1 MRRLISILIVWG
13 AVLWAAPFSHRLHLG
28 MGIDCGTCH
37 VSAARST
44 SVQDNLLPAKTVCLD
59 CHTEA
64 ELPIPFPTP
73 PSTNLTNFG
82 HALHLKMG
90 DVAPFLAAAIDHKTY
105 LRSPGDRTDWIRPRL
120 GTKNPCEACHRGL
133 EESGQVTGAALP
145 QMADCLVCH
154 TQIEA
159 PFSCWDCH
167 GEKADLRPANHTA
180 IPHFMDA
187 HSSGKLNLDKAT
199 CTLCHGP
206 NFHCMGCH

>member
-1 MRRLISILIVWG
+1 MLFAW
-13 AVLWAAPFSHRLHLG
+13 APVLSAAPFSHRVHLK
-28 MGIDCGTCH
+28 MGLECATCH
-37 VSAARST
+37 TAASRST
-44 SVQDNLLPAKTVCLD
+44 NVLDNLLPAKEVCLD
-59 CHTEA
+59 CHTAA
-64 ELPIPFPTP
+64 ELPTPFPAP
-73 PSTNLTNFG
+73 PSTNLTKFS

-90 DVAPFLAAAIDHKTY
+90 DVAPFLAAAIDHKSY

-133 EESGQVTGAALP
+133 TESDQVTSAAMP

-154 TQIEA
+154 AQIEA

-167 GEKADLRPANHTA
+167 SDKAELRPPNHTE

-199 CTLCHGP
+199 CALCHGR
-206 NFHCMGCH
+206 NFRCMGCH